1 MAIWLSRGICAT
13 AELLVLLEKDVF
25 IMLWYDIDGMGRSA
39 TQELLWSAE
48 DQNPTATSFLRN
60 TTYRSVTEP
69 LRISA
74 ELEPRTLNWPLK
86 TGKVNARPLRTTCLV
101 FCRISLSDYLK
112 TFNISA
118 VKWRVILYAA
128 TVCRLG
134 SQRSPSLSSW
144 IWVGDPG
151 TVKVRERKDRKGKE
165 REGGKMEKRGGSR
178 RGKRRR
184 FHTGTSFSHF

>member
-1 MAIWLSRGICAT
+1 MTIARYLCNSWTSCPTRKRRFYYVMVWYWRYGTFCHTGTSLVGWRSESYCHFFSEKHNVPVCHRATTDQCRTRTKDFKLTVEDRQGQCKAVKDNMPSFLQNFVIWLS
-13 AELLVLLEKDVF
+13 ENF
-25 IMLWYDIDGMGRSA
+25 Y
-39 TQELLWSAE
+39 
-48 DQNPTATSFLRN
+48 
-60 TTYRSVTEP
+60 
-69 LRISA
+69 
-74 ELEPRTLNWPLK
+74 
-86 TGKVNARPLRTTCLV
+86 
-101 FCRISLSDYLK
+101 
-112 TFNISA
+112 ISA